1 MLPKV
6 GALKHPL
13 PYEILGRIRA
23 HFVGRVAT
31 LAAATAFNA
40 ILSVALLPLA
50 TRHLE
55 ASDYGIYGL
64 AISIV
69 ILVSAAADGGAG
81 LLVPAYYGPASES
94 ERARLFVS
102 VAIFAGIAASV
113 AGLLMIIPWLYHHG
127 PFSDQGVPRAVIV
140 LSVALMPIR
149 AITNISV
156 MIFSVTG
163 RGLAI
168 AAQLAIQSLVT
179 FLSTV
184 AALFELE
191 MGGTSLF
198 IGAFF
203 GQFAALAVGLIA
215 LGRHHVLSL
224 PSRDW
229 FRRAA
234 TNSPTTAASGIV
246 DGTRAFGENAL
257 LTSAISLYAVGI
269 LGHARLYHG
278 LLMALSNAVGH
289 NLWAKSLEEAR
300 NPHCSFEITR
310 SAWTPVQIAVTC
322 IGIIFAFVGREIV
335 DVIGNGKFTEAASYI
350 PALFVIA
357 LIQTTE
363 QPANAIVCA
372 LGRAASATWTR
383 IILAVG
389 SFIALYPAIVLFG
402 IKGVIAI
409 CIIEAV
415 VYRVYLRMLASRE
428 RKVPFQDHV
437 AVFGSFAIFAEIVY
451 VHWVVPPLTLQLAL
465 MTAGLAMLLVIGRRS
480 ISEMISAGRQIVL
493 GQPA

>member
-1 MLPKV
+1 MFPNM

-23 HFVGRVAT
+23 HFVGRVVT

-64 AISIV
+64 VISIV

-81 LLVPAYYGPASES
+81 LLVPAHYGSASES

-102 VAIFAGIAASV
+102 VAIFAGVAASV
-113 AGLLMIIPWLYHHG
+113 AG
-127 PFSDQGVPRAVIV
+127 F
-140 LSVALMPIR
+140 R

-168 AAQLAIQSLVT
+168 AAQLTIQSLVT
-179 FLSTV
+179 FLSTI
-184 AALFELE
+184 AALFEFE

-198 IGAFF
+198 IGAFC
-203 GQFAALAVGLIA
+203 GQFAALGVGLVA

-229 FRRAA
+229 LRRAA
-234 TNSPTTAASGIV
+234 GNSPTTAASGIV
-246 DGTRAFGENAL
+246 DGTRGFGENAL
-257 LTSAISLYAVGI
+257 LTGAINLHAVGI

-289 NLWAKSLEEAR
+289 NLWAKSLSENIR
-300 NPHCSFEITR
+300 R
-310 SAWTPVQIAVTC
+310 
-322 IGIIFAFVGREIV
+322 
-335 DVIGNGKFTEAASYI
+335 DYK
-350 PALFVIA
+350 
-357 LIQTTE
+357 
-363 QPANAIVCA
+363 
-372 LGRAASATWTR
+372 
-383 IILAVG
+383 
-389 SFIALYPAIVLFG
+389 
-402 IKGVIAI
+402 
-409 CIIEAV
+409 
-415 VYRVYLRMLASRE
+415 
-428 RKVPFQDHV
+428 
-437 AVFGSFAIFAEIVY
+437 VFGA
-451 VHWVVPPLTLQLAL
+451 
-465 MTAGLAMLLVIGRRS
+465 
-480 ISEMISAGRQIVL
+480 
-493 GQPA
+493 